1 MNKFIELHS
10 NGFPV
15 LVNLSNVVRIEP
27 REVGSCVYLVSPS
40 RQENAYIV
48 TVDERYED
56 VRQLVLANS
65 DSQ

>member
-27 REVGSCVYLVSPS
+27 QDKMTIVFLVAPS
-40 RQENAYIV
+40 RKEHAYLI

-56 VRQLVLANS
+56 VRQLVLA